1 MEKAYCA
8 EEAALAQQLERA
20 RKALAAARM
29 GKDVDKA
36 VSAYNRY
43 KTVKERFERARAGS

>member
-20 RKALAAARM
+20 KKALAAARM
-29 GKDVDKA
+29 GTDVDKI

-43 KTVKERFERARAGS
+43 KTLEERLERARAGV